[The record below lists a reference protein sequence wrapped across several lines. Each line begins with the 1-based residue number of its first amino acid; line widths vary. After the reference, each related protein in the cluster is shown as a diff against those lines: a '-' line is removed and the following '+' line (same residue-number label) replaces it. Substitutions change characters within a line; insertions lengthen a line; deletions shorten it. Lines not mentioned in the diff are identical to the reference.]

1 MMTITEVFT
10 MTSAANI
17 ALSGLNDAAQRVANA
32 TSNIVNASSIA
43 PLPKIADNYSGFVP
57 QDTVT
62 LSGPAGGVTTTT
74 EPRDPAYVAAYDPNA
89 PQANAQGLVAA
100 PNVDLASEIVNINVA
115 QVNYGADAA
124 VIKIEDKMQKSL
136 LDIIS

>member
-1 MMTITEVFT
+1 MS
-10 MTSAANI
+10 SAANI
-17 ALSGLNDAAQRVANA
+17 ALTGLNDAAQRVANA

-43 PLPKIADNYSGFVP
+43 PLPQIASNYSGYVP

-62 LSGPAGGVTTTT
+62 LSQTSGGNSLGVTTSSA
-74 EPRDPAYVAAYDPNA
+74 PRSPAYNVAYDPSA
-89 PQANAQGLVAA
+89 SQANAQGLVAQ
-100 PNVDLASEIVNINVA
+100 PNVDLASEAINLNAA

-124 VIKIEDKMQKSL
+124 VIRTVDQTQKAL